1 MLSNDKLTQNIQ
13 DLNSNGSSSSKSA
26 PVERPEHISESHWY
40 NMTVKREIDP
50 TLISLNTRS
59 GDAEEVN
66 QVLNRK
72 DIECDGIVLQGEE
85 GCVQVRFDE
94 HQKIGKSGEE
104 RRYLTPR
111 KTQYEKENQICNYDA
126 ILPKLPDLNWVK
138 DIEEIKAR
146 CTTVDNQPALILTEG
161 LFKALKLW
169 THGYPAIAVP
179 GVTMALKPFPRD
191 KDNQP
196 IRDKPKELVDNLDYL
211 VEEGFTLI
219 NAFDADVQSK
229 AGVIGE
235 VKRISDVM
243 EARGATLY
251 EIAGKWQ
258 ESEGKGAD
266 DLIQNKGIKYF
277 ESILNAASPPDK
289 KAEKKDSKNS
299 SSKKGKGQGKSKGS
313 DKEDKP
319 TPAKNEAVPIAKD
332 IKELYKDQLVF
343 LTNRE
348 VWFEYGVEQDGVWSQ
363 ISNQYLQSKLI
374 DLIPQLGDYSVK
386 TPSDYLEV
394 IKALQPQLY
403 TKEMEN
409 PAPGTLLPFR
419 NGVYNLQ
426 TKELLPHDPS
436 YYFRSTLDRD
446 FDPDASDWSNINDWL
461 DFVTNGSNHLKEI
474 LICFAAACLR
484 GMHDLQKF
492 LYLTGPPNSGKG
504 TYASLLMELLGFENV
519 SLPDFAE
526 FNGGRFEKIQI
537 DGTWLALFDDV
548 DKYTGKLQAFKS
560 ITGGRELSVEEKGEK
575 GFKLKFTGMAM
586 VVANEPV
593 FYGSSA
599 KGVARRAIEVP
610 FNRKVATKDA
620 YDLMPTFREE
630 LSAFLNY
637 LIELDPEYVRYILK
651 GQGKPAEVRLTHWKN
666 RIRNDGLAAW
676 INDRII
682 FEEGKSTRV
691 SSKAEGVPG
700 LYQDYVEYCPVIG
713 LKAVKTLK
721 NFSPDAVEVL
731 QDLGFEGVQAK
742 KTREGKLIEGVRL
755 RDEVYDIDVPTLE
768 TQLERLAKQGDEG
781 EGNESAQS
789 HFSCDGSRD
798 GSGDGSC
805 DGSKPAALKDGDGCD
820 GSEQIHTHNENK
832 NCTASEKG
840 TKPDTK
846 SESTTTNGE
855 TLKAAALPLY
865 DGQDFL
871 EAEEPLAI
879 VKGEGALTYE
889 GETLVFHSF
898 NPNNG
903 TITLKRWDDE
913 LIEGIL
919 SQNCLRDTDE
929 MREPIAK
936 ARSTVDSAEL
946 ANAEVTD

>member
-1 MLSNDKLTQNIQ
+1 MSESNNTLTHIDQSGN
-13 DLNSNGSSSSKSA
+13 
-26 PVERPEHISESHWY
+26 VERPEHIYERHWQS
-40 NMTVKREIDP
+40 MVAEREIDP

-59 GDAEEVN
+59 EDAEEVN
-66 QVLNRK
+66 RVLNRK
-72 DIECDGIVLQGEE
+72 DIECDGIVLRGEE
-85 GCVQVRFDE
+85 GCEQVRFDE
-94 HQKIGKSGEE
+94 HQKIGKDGEE
-104 RRYLTPR
+104 RRYLTR
-111 KTQYEKENQICNYDA
+111 KKTKHEKENQICIYDA
-126 ILPKLPDLNWVK
+126 ILPKLPDLSWAK

-146 CTTVDNQPALILTEG
+146 CTKVNDQPALILTEG

-169 THGYPAIAVP
+169 THGYPAVAVP
-179 GVTMALKPFPRD
+179 GVTMALKPWIKD
-191 KDNQP
+191 KNG
-196 IRDKPKELVDNLDYL
+196 DKVPGQEKELVDNLDYL
-211 VEEGFTLI
+211 IEEGFALI
-219 NAFDADVQSK
+219 NAFDADVQNK

-243 EARGATLY
+243 QARGAPLY

-258 ESEGKGAD
+258 ESEGKGVD
-266 DLIQNKGIKYF
+266 DLIQKKGIKYF
-277 ESILNAASPPDK
+277 QSILDAASPPDQ
-289 KAEKKDSKNS
+289 KDSKDS
-299 SSKKGKGQGKSKGS
+299 SSKKGGKGKGKGKSESKG
-313 DKEDKP
+313 KEDKP

-332 IKELYKDQLVF
+332 IRDLYKDQLVF

-348 VWFEYGVEQDGVWSQ
+348 VWFEYGVEQEGVWSQ
-363 ISNQYLQSKLI
+363 ISNQYLQGKMI
-374 DLIPQLGDYSVK
+374 DLIPQLGNYSVK
-386 TPSDYLEV
+386 TTSDYNEV
-394 IKALQPQLY
+394 IRALQSQLY
-403 TKEMEN
+403 AKEMEN

-446 FDPDASDWSNINDWL
+446 FDPNASDWSNIDSWL
-461 DFVTNGSNHLKEI
+461 DFVTNGSSHLKEI

-484 GMHDLQKF
+484 GMYDLQKF

-560 ITGGRELSVEEKGEK
+560 ITGGRELSVEDKGEK
-575 GFKLKFTGMAM
+575 GFKMKFTGMAM

-610 FNRKVATKDA
+610 FNRKVNDKNA

-637 LIELDPEYVRYILK
+637 LIELDPEYVRHILK

-682 FEEGKSTRV
+682 FEEGRSTRV
-691 SSKAEGVPG
+691 SSRAEGVPG
-700 LYQDYVEYCPVIG
+700 LYQDYAEYCPIIG

-742 KTREGKLIEGVRL
+742 KTREGKFIEGVRL
-755 RDEVYDIDVPTLE
+755 RDEVQDIDVPTLE
-768 TQLERLAKQGDEG
+768 TQLERLAKQGDEA
-781 EGNESAQS
+781 EGKESVQS

-798 GSGDGSC
+798 GSGDGSR
-805 DGSKPAALKDGDGCD
+805 DGSEPAALKSGDGCD
-820 GSEQIHTHNENK
+820 GSEQIHTRSENK
-832 NCTASEKG
+832 TCTDSEEG
-840 TKPDTK
+840 SQPDTN
-846 SESTTTNGE
+846 SESNTSNDE
-855 TLKAAALPLY
+855 PLKSAALTLH
-865 DGQDFL
+865 DDFEDII

-879 VKGEGALTYE
+879 VKGKGALSYE
-889 GETLVFHSF
+889 GETLVFHSY
-898 NPNNG
+898 NPNTG
-903 TITLKRWDDE
+903 TITLKRWNED
-913 LIEGIL
+913 LLEGVL
-919 SQNCLRDTDE
+919 PQNCLRDSP
-929 MREPIAK
+929 MNREAIAS
-936 ARSTVDSAEL
+936 ARSTVDSTEL
-946 ANAEVTD
+946 ENAEVTD